1 MEVAQM
7 LAGHS
12 LLVKVFLGFL
22 VVGLIIPFVT
32 AKNPLGFRKAS
43 FIYTMIFQAIATM
56 IAFAGI
62 VAVFTGDLGW
72 SATTIIMVA
81 VWAVMMYIEI
91 KKYKVIKLAN
101 LDNPDNHKMLKGAF
115 IKISIVQILLVVIMV
130 VLMIFKAKGMISI

>member
-12 LLVKVFLGFL
+12 ILVKVFLGFL
-22 VVGLIIPFVT
+22 VGGLLIPFMT

-72 SATTIIMVA
+72 SVTTIIMMA
-81 VWAVMMYIEI
+81 VWAIMMYIEI
-91 KKYKVIKLAN
+91 KKYKLIKMAN
-101 LDNPDNHKMLKGAF
+101 LHNVETHKVLKSAF
-115 IKISIVQILLVVIMV
+115 VKISIVQILLVVIMV
-130 VLMIFKAKGMISI
+130 VLMVLKAKGVVNI

>member
-1 MEVAQM
+1 MEVTQM

-12 LLVKVFLGFL
+12 ILVKVFLGFL
-22 VVGLIIPFVT
+22 VAGLIIPFMT
-32 AKNPLGFRKAS
+32 ANNPLGFRKAS

-72 SATTIIMVA
+72 STTTIIMVV

-115 IKISIVQILLVVIMV
+115 IKISIVQILLVVVMV
-130 VLMIFKAKGMISI
+130 VLMIFKAKGMINI